1 MTMTTEELWK
11 KYEEH
16 MFRISAYNLVL
27 STVYFDND
35 TIAPTKGDEY
45 RNERMAYMDG
55 EQFSLQTDPEFIAL
69 MEELNKRED
78 LDDTRKRI
86 IRWQL
91 KDLDAIR
98 NIPKELFVEY
108 SQLSMESQ
116 QAWEKAKK
124 ANDYKLFEPYLIKV
138 IEMSKRMLT
147 YGHSDLKG

>member
-78 LDDTRKRI
+78 LNDTR
-86 IRWQL
+86 
-91 KDLDAIR
+91 
-98 NIPKELFVEY
+98 
-108 SQLSMESQ
+108 
-116 QAWEKAKK
+116 
-124 ANDYKLFEPYLIKV
+124 
-138 IEMSKRMLT
+138 
-147 YGHSDLKG
+147 